1 MRRAEQVQMVGH
13 QHVIADQPRLCLVP
27 DGQQVFMCIG
37 ICEPGHALISA
48 NRQKDNCG
56 LADVDTNTG
65 GRTTASL
72 HVHSANLREGERP
85 REPENM
91 REDAARG
98 RASVLASQ
106 MITSVLASQMN
117 NEVPASQMI
126 TRFPRAELSHAKN
139 PRKPI
144 MNQGLARTLAL
155 PAARPPGR

>member
-1 MRRAEQVQMVGH
+1 
-13 QHVIADQPRLCLVP
+13 
-27 DGQQVFMCIG
+27 
-37 ICEPGHALISA
+37 
-48 NRQKDNCG
+48 
-56 LADVDTNTG
+56 
-65 GRTTASL
+65 
-72 HVHSANLREGERP
+72 
-85 REPENM
+85 M